1 MGGGYRELLP
11 FNSTDSLGRQ
21 GRRTDNKDLIQEWL
35 LSKSL
40 PNRPGGVKKAIHLHD
55 RDSLL
60 GLDVNGYDNILGLF
74 SDSHMNY
81 HLLRDKI
88 VEPTLTEMT
97 QKALEMMR
105 KNTKGYVLLIE
116 GGRIDHAHHETKPKL
131 AMEETVQF
139 HKAIEL
145 VKAQVNEEDTLIL
158 VTADHSH
165 TMTVS
170 GYAVR
175 GTDILTMGDFSRTD
189 HMPYFT
195 LSYAN
200 GPGYYDHFNE
210 SGRINPIDMNYS
222 DANFMSPSHVPLSEE
237 THGGDDVGVY
247 AWGAH
252 SHLFTGLY
260 EQHYIAHAMMYAT
273 CLGPTEFLKT
283 PACNDALIIKSSFI
297 QIMIF
302 SLIAMIFNAF

>member
-1 MGGGYRELLP
+1 MILNL
-11 FNSTDSLGRQ
+11 
-21 GRRTDNKDLIQEWL
+21 QESL
-35 LSKSL
+35 LSF
-40 PNRPGGVKKAIHLHD
+40 
-55 RDSLL
+55 
-60 GLDVNGYDNILGLF
+60 DVNKYDTILGLF

-81 HLLRDKI
+81 HLLRNKI
-88 VEPTLTEMT
+88 VEPTLIEMT
-97 QKALEMMR
+97 QKALEMMK

-139 HKAIEL
+139 QKAIEI

-222 DANFMSPSHVPLSEE
+222 DPNFMSPSHVPLSEE

-273 CLGPTEFLKT
+273 CLGPTQFLRA
-283 PACNDALIIKSSFI
+283 PACDAALIMKSSFI

-302 SLIAMIFNAF
+302 SLIAMIF

>member
-1 MGGGYRELLP
+1 
-11 FNSTDSLGRQ
+11 
-21 GRRTDNKDLIQEWL
+21 
-35 LSKSL
+35 
-40 PNRPGGVKKAIHLHD
+40 
-55 RDSLL
+55 
-60 GLDVNGYDNILGLF
+60 
-74 SDSHMNY
+74 MNY

-88 VEPTLTEMT
+88 VEPTLLEMAD
-97 QKALEMMR
+97 KALEIMQ
-105 KNTKGYVLLIE
+105 KNPKGYVLLIE

-131 AMEETVQF
+131 ALEEIVQF
-139 HKAIEL
+139 HKTIEL
-145 VKAQVNEEDTLIL
+145 VKSQVNEKDTLIL

-165 TMTVS
+165 TMTIS
-170 GYAVR
+170 GYAIR

-189 HMPYFT
+189 NMPYFT

-200 GPGYYDHFNE
+200 GPGYYDHHNE

-222 DANFMSPSHVPLSEE
+222 DPNFMSPSHVPLDEE

-247 AWGAH
+247 AWGAY

-273 CLGPTEFLKT
+273 CLGPTKFLSA
-283 PACNDALIIKSSFI
+283 PACDTALIIKSSII

-302 SLIAMIFNAF
+302 KLIAMIF